1 MGRPLLLDAW
11 ERPATTVVCC
21 VCCAVWWYLNSR
33 GLGYEDVGVSYRKAV
48 RERQLWRCVT
58 ASFSHVSFVHL
69 LFNMSSLWSLG
80 VVEQMGSRGAGWGTV
95 WYARYTLVMLVGT
108 MALVLATTHVLV
120 RYAKLDKYDRVTSVG
135 YSCVVFGWMTYVAVK
150 GAPSGVLSL
159 FGAARVPVN
168 LAPFGSLLFTSL
180 VVPQASFIGH
190 LAGIVIGYLVAWD
203 AFKWLDTK
211 ATSLLLLGAVAAAA
225 GTYQNGSNDSAGFRA
240 SLVSERG
247 RSVVASV
254 FPFFR
259 KATSGNFAGAGR
271 RLGGEPA
278 PSRLL
283 VSVESADA

>member
-11 ERPATTVVCC
+11 ERPATTVVTC
-21 VCCAVWWYLNSR
+21 VCCAVWWYLHSR
-33 GLGYEDVGVSYRKAV
+33 GLGYDDVGVSYRKAV

-58 ASFSHVSFVHL
+58 ASFSHVSFLHL

-95 WYARYTLVMLVGT
+95 WYLRYTLVMLVGS

-120 RYAKLDKYDRVTSVG
+120 RYAKVERYERVTSVG
-135 YSCVVFGWMTYVAVK
+135 YSCVVFGWMTYVSVK
-150 GAPSGVLSL
+150 GTPSGAVSL
-159 FGAARVPVN
+159 FGFARAPVN

-190 LAGIVIGYLVAWD
+190 LAGIATGYLVAWD
-203 AFKWLDTK
+203 AFAWLDT
-211 ATSLLLLGAVAAAA
+211 TSTTALLLCVVAAAA
-225 GTYQNGSNDSAGFRA
+225 GTRGGGAAAEANAA
-240 SLVSERG
+240 SLVPEPPPP
-247 RSVVASV
+247 AS
-254 FPFFR
+254 FFSFFR
-259 KATSGNFAGAGR
+259 KATPGDFAGAGR

-283 VSVESADA
+283 GSAESNA

>member
-1 MGRPLLLDAW
+1 M
-11 ERPATTVVCC
+11 
-21 VCCAVWWYLNSR
+21 
-33 GLGYEDVGVSYRKAV
+33 
-48 RERQLWRCVT
+48 
-58 ASFSHVSFVHL
+58 HL

-95 WYARYTLVMLVGT
+95 WYLRYTLAMLVGT

-120 RYAKLDKYDRVTSVG
+120 RYAKLERYDTVTSVG

-190 LAGIVIGYLVAWD
+190 LAGIVTGYLVAWD
-203 AFKWLDTK
+203 AFAWLDT
-211 ATSLLLLGAVAAAA
+211 ASTSLLLLGVVAAAA
-225 GTYQNGSNDSAGFRA
+225 GTYRNGSADSASRA
-240 SLVSERG
+240 FFSLVPER

-259 KATSGNFAGAGR
+259 KATSGDFAGAGR